1 MKKFFTKMN
10 SKRIL
15 TAFSAIA
22 FSSFFLAVF
31 FSSCA
36 STLQQDV
43 FQSSDLNKELADQI
57 AIFEDRFIAI
67 DSTYLVKNKLDSD
80 KTSEL
85 HKDIATQLEKS
96 HLEPVISAHITAID
110 GILYTLEGKTKK
122 AEECYTKAKSIQ
134 AGDTYVLLLS
144 TKLQKN
150 NDERLNKANE
160 ILSFDDDNAIIL
172 LEKGKLLYAQKKYDK
187 AIAAIDEAFLIFDNQ
202 HRPSYRTAY
211 REFRDSVWKLYSSG
225 MDYSD
230 TGDLSSILTKESMVQ
245 LTASNTALLEEITAG
260 AKLNAAG
267 LLKKVNS
274 ANMFCSATD
283 TNNAKNS
290 ADLINSS
297 KQITRKMCARYLWNL
312 YVQSKGNPKLLTK
325 YSTRYKKLANAK
337 SPVADIKL
345 DDPDFDAILGTVEN
359 EIMSLPDGKNFK
371 PNDPVSVLDFLNYLN
386 ALK

>member
-10 SKRIL
+10 NKKFIA
-15 TAFSAIA
+15 AFSAIA
-22 FSSFFLAVF
+22 FSSIFLAVI

-36 STLQQDV
+36 STLQHDV

-150 NDERLNKANE
+150 NDERLKKVNE
-160 ILSFDDDNAIIL
+160 ILSFDSNNAIIL
-172 LEKGKLLYAQKKYDK
+172 LEKGKLL
-187 AIAAIDEAFLIFDNQ
+187 N
-202 HRPSYRTAY
+202 
-211 REFRDSVWKLYSSG
+211 
-225 MDYSD
+225 
-230 TGDLSSILTKESMVQ
+230 
-245 LTASNTALLEEITAG
+245 
-260 AKLNAAG
+260 
-267 LLKKVNS
+267 
-274 ANMFCSATD
+274 
-283 TNNAKNS
+283 
-290 ADLINSS
+290 
-297 KQITRKMCARYLWNL
+297 
-312 YVQSKGNPKLLTK
+312 
-325 YSTRYKKLANAK
+325 
-337 SPVADIKL
+337 
-345 DDPDFDAILGTVEN
+345 
-359 EIMSLPDGKNFK
+359 
-371 PNDPVSVLDFLNYLN
+371 
-386 ALK
+386 